1 MLSLFISFLYE
12 LDELIIK
19 FIRAEEDLSII
30 IVGEKHRS
38 LYDR

>member
-1 MLSLFISFLYE
+1 MLSLFISFLHA

-30 IVGEKHRS
+30 IVGKKHRS
-38 LYDR
+38 LNDR